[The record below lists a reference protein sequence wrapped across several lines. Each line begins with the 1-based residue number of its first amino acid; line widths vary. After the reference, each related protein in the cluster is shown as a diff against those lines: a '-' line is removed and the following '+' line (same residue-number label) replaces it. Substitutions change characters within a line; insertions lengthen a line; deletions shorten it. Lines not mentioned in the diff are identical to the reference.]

1 MNYEHEHRDRI
12 IKSLVLFFTLHS
24 PILVNICHFNLQA
37 YKMKSRHPFMD
48 IDIEISKSTM
58 DAVDS
63 IRTWLTFQPH
73 LPKLNGEF

>member
-1 MNYEHEHRDRI
+1 
-12 IKSLVLFFTLHS
+12 
-24 PILVNICHFNLQA
+24 
-37 YKMKSRHPFMD
+37 MKSRHPFMD